1 MRYNRPIIKLIILCF
16 AVIMAFTGCGKAVV
30 KEQPVKNVKT
40 IKATTGSISTTV
52 EYPAK
57 LKGIQEI
64 AISPKN
70 IGKVAQ
76 VNVSVGQAVKQ
87 GDVLFKMDTKD
98 LEAQYQ
104 VGSANLYSANAS
116 YTDRITQAEK
126 AFKQEKI
133 KYDDAKRDYNDV
145 STGQISDSG
154 KALKQATIT
163 YDDSKKQ
170 YDQNIALFQQGAI
183 SKQILDDSKN
193 RLDTAT
199 VSLNNLKDTI
209 ASTYENAK
217 ITYDNA
223 KYNLDILNSQTA
235 NTAQA
240 QVKQAT
246 AGLYT
251 TSVQIDSATV
261 TSPISGV
268 VSVRN
273 VDNGEVAPSGQPTIV
288 VIDTTSMI
296 AEISI
301 PDKMV
306 DRISVGQALPVKIST
321 MNDEQ
326 VQGIISNISPAADSA
341 TQTFTVKIKIDNSKA
356 LIKAGVFA
364 RVLFPAERKDNII
377 IVPNEAVS
385 IENGVNYIYTV
396 DGDVVRKIAV
406 EIGLVNETNT
416 EIKNALKEGTLI
428 INEGQMFLSDGEKV
442 NVL

>member
-1 MRYNRPIIKLIILCF
+1 MRYNKQIIKLLVLCF
-16 AVIMAFTGCGKAVV
+16 TVIIAFTGCSKAVV

-40 IKATTGSISTTV
+40 IKATTGTIATTV

-57 LKGIQEI
+57 LKGVQEI
-64 AISPKN
+64 AISPKT

-104 VGSANLYSANAS
+104 VGSANVYSANAS
-116 YTDRITQAEK
+116 YTDKISQAEK
-126 AFKQEKI
+126 TSKQEKI
-133 KYDDAKRDYNDV
+133 KYDDAKRDYDDL
-145 STGQISDSG
+145 SQDSPSG
-154 KALKQATIT
+154 KALKQAKMAV
-163 YDDSKKQ
+163 DDAQKQ
-170 YDQNIALFQQGAI
+170 YDQNVAMYGQGAI
-183 SKQILDDSKN
+183 SKQLLDDSKN
-193 RLDTAT
+193 RLDSAT

-209 ASTYENAK
+209 KSTYDNAK
-217 ITYDNA
+217 ISYDNA
-223 KYNLDILNSQTA
+223 KYNLDLLNSQTA

-273 VDNGEVAPSGQPTIV
+273 VDNGEIAPSGQPTIV

-306 DRISVGQALPVKIST
+306 DRISIGQALPVKIST

-326 VQGIISNISPAADSA
+326 VQGTISNISPAADSA

-364 RVLFPAERKDNII
+364 RVLFPAELKDNIV

-396 DGDVVRKIAV
+396 DGDVVKKIAV
-406 EIGLVNETNT
+406 EIGLMNETNT
-416 EIKNALKEGTLI
+416 EIKNVIKDGTLI

-442 NVL
+442 NII